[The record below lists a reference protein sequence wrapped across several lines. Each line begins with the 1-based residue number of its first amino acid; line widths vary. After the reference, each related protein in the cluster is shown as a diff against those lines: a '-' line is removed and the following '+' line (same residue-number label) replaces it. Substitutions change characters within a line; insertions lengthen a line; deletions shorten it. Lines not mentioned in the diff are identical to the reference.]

1 MITAILLVP
10 MLATCASDDSISDEQ
25 PPTKNNDEIIYTE
38 LGLSKYDSP
47 ITLTFVRQTGD
58 GLDDLLE
65 QMPGDT
71 LENNIWTRLY
81 EQVLGI
87 RIQYEWTAKGG
98 LYNEKLGVALA
109 AGNLPDV
116 VRVDAQQLQQLS
128 NAGLIQDLTSVYNK
142 YATPFTK
149 EVLSQEGSAP
159 FESATV
165 DGKLM
170 GIPETGSSI
179 EGAQF
184 LWIRTDWLDRLGL
197 KPPRTM
203 NELLEISKAFT
214 HNDPDGNGQND
225 TFGLA
230 ITQYLWDPI
239 MGMTD
244 FVAGYDA
251 FPNIWLEKPSGQ
263 LVYGAIQPEV
273 KTALNALRDMYM
285 DGQLDPEFMFKDGN
299 KASELIASGK
309 VGMFYGEQWAS
320 FAAQSSYSKNNN
332 ARWQAY
338 PIVSNSDELAK
349 VPLRFATN
357 QFLAVRKGYKH
368 PEAIMKLFNLHLE
381 KNWGK
386 TAQYET
392 YYSNP
397 YPVWQISPVTPYPAL
412 KNLNAYYQ
420 MEAARE
426 TGDKSVLKDEARAI
440 QKNIDLYLYNNNVTG
455 WGWEHTYG
463 PTGAFS
469 ILDRYKKNNQLLY
482 ESFVGPPTETMLE
495 KWSLLEDM
503 KNDTF
508 VNIILGRPIT
518 DFDRFVEE
526 WDRLG
531 GAKITTEVNRWYTN
545 KREQAR
551 QQSSAE
557 EVYRF

>member
-1 MITAILLVP
+1 MVTSILLVP
-10 MLATCASDDSISDEQ
+10 MLATCASNEDASDEQ
-25 PPTKNNDEIIYTE
+25 PPTKTKDEVRYQEI
-38 LGLSKYDSP
+38 GLSKYDTP

-58 GLDDLLE
+58 GLDGLLE

-87 RIQYEWTAKGG
+87 KIKYDWTAKGD

-116 VRVDAQQLQQLS
+116 VRVNAQQLQQLN
-128 NAGLIQDLTSVYNK
+128 NAGLIQDLTSVYNE

-179 EGAQF
+179 EAAQF

-203 NELLEISKAFT
+203 DDLLKISKAFT
-214 HNDPDGNGQND
+214 HDDPDGNGQND

-251 FPNIWLEKPSGQ
+251 FPNIWIAKPSGQ
-263 LVYGAIQPEV
+263 LAYGAIQPEV
-273 KTALNALRDMYM
+273 KTALNALRDMYE

-299 KASELIASGK
+299 KANELITSGK

-320 FAAQSSYSKNNN
+320 FAAQASYSKNSN

-338 PIVSNSDELAK
+338 PIVSNSDGLAK
-349 VPLRFATN
+349 VPLRFATD
-357 QFLAVRKGYKH
+357 QFLAVRKGFEH

-420 MEAARE
+420 LHEARA

-440 QKNIDLYLYNNNVTG
+440 QKNIDLYLYNDNITG

-463 PTGAFS
+463 STGAFA
-469 ILDRYKKNNQLLY
+469 ILDRYKRNNQLLY

-508 VNIILGRPIT
+508 VNIVLGRPIT

-526 WDRLG
+526 WNRLG
-531 GAKITTEVNRWYTN
+531 GAKITTEVNQWYTN
-545 KREQAR
+545 KSEQAR
-551 QQSSAE
+551 QQSHDE
-557 EVYRF
+557 GVYRF

>member
-1 MITAILLVP
+1 MVTAILLVP
-10 MLATCASDDSISDEQ
+10 MLATCASSVDTSDEQ
-25 PPTKNNDEIIYTE
+25 PPTKIKEEITYNE
-38 LGLSKYDSP
+38 LGLSKYETP

-58 GLDDLLE
+58 GLDDLLK

-87 RIQYEWTAKGG
+87 QIKYDWTAKGG
-98 LYNEKLGVALA
+98 IYNEKLGVALA

-116 VRVDAQQLQQLS
+116 VRVNAQQLQQLS
-128 NAGLIQDLTSVYNK
+128 NAGLIQDLTSVYNQ

-149 EVLSQEGSAP
+149 EVLSQEGTAP

-184 LWIRTDWLDRLGL
+184 IWIRTDWLKQLGL
-197 KPPRTM
+197 DPPRTM
-203 NELLEISKAFT
+203 DDLLKISKAFT
-214 HNDPDGNGQND
+214 HDDPDRNGLND

-251 FPNIWLEKPSGQ
+251 YPGIWIEKPSGQ
-263 LVYGAIQPEV
+263 LAYGAIQPEV
-273 KTALNALRDMYM
+273 RSALAVLRDMYK

-299 KASELIASGK
+299 KASELIASGR

-320 FAAQSSYSKNNN
+320 FAAQASYSKNNN

-338 PIVSNSDELAK
+338 PIVGHSDELPK
-349 VPLRFATN
+349 VPLRFATD
-357 QFLAVRKGYKH
+357 QFLAVRKGYEH

-381 KNWGK
+381 KNWGQS
-386 TAQYET
+386 AQYET

-420 MEAARE
+420 LEEARV

-440 QKNIDLYLYNNNVTG
+440 QKNIDLYLYNNNITG

-508 VNIILGRPIT
+508 VNIILGNPIT

-526 WDRLG
+526 WNKLG
-531 GAKITTEVNRWYTN
+531 GAKITMEVNQWYTN
-545 KREQAR
+545 KREQAAR
-551 QQSSAE
+551 
-557 EVYRF
+557 

>member
-1 MITAILLVP
+1 MVTAILLVP
-10 MLATCASDDSISDEQ
+10 MLATCASGDDTSDEQ
-25 PPTKNNDEIIYTE
+25 PPTKNNEEIIYNE
-38 LGLSKYDSP
+38 PGLSKYDLP

-58 GLDDLLE
+58 SLDDLLK

-71 LENNIWTRLY
+71 LDNNIWTRLY

-87 RIQYEWTAKGG
+87 RIKYEWTAKGD

-116 VRVDAQQLQQLS
+116 VRVNAQQLRQLS
-128 NAGLIQDLTSVYNK
+128 NAGLIQDLTNVYNK

-149 EVLSQEGSAP
+149 EVLSQEGTAP

-184 LWIRTDWLDRLGL
+184 IWIRTDWLDRLGL
-197 KPPRTM
+197 EPPRTM
-203 NELLEISKAFT
+203 DDLLKISKAFT
-214 HNDPDGNGQND
+214 HNDPDGNGSND

-251 FPNIWLEKPSGQ
+251 FPNIWIEATNGQ
-263 LVYGAIQPEV
+263 LTYGAIQPEAR
-273 KTALNALRDMYM
+273 TALQVLQNMYK
-285 DGQLDPEFMFKDGN
+285 DGQLDPEFMFKDGS
-299 KASELIASGK
+299 KANEWITSGK
-309 VGMFYGEQWAS
+309 VGMFYGEQWGS
-320 FAAQSSYSKNNN
+320 FSAQSSYSKNGN

-338 PIVSNSDELAK
+338 PIVSDTGGLAK
-349 VPLRFATN
+349 VPLRFATD
-357 QFLAVRKGYKH
+357 QFLAVRKGYEH
-368 PEAIMKLFNLHLE
+368 PEAIMKLLNLHLE
-381 KNWGK
+381 KNWGQ

-397 YPVWQISPVTPYPAL
+397 YPVWQVSPVTPYPAL

-420 MEAARE
+420 LEEARV

-440 QKNIDLYLYNNNVTG
+440 QKNIDLYLYNNNITG

-469 ILDRYKKNNQLLY
+469 ILDRYKQNNQLLY
-482 ESFVGPPTETMLE
+482 EKFVGPPTETMLE

-508 VNIILGRPIT
+508 VNIILGRPIA

-526 WDRLG
+526 WKRLG
-531 GAKITTEVNRWYTN
+531 GAKITMEVNQWYVN
-545 KREQAR
+545 KREQSR
-551 QQSSAE
+551 Q
-557 EVYRF
+557 